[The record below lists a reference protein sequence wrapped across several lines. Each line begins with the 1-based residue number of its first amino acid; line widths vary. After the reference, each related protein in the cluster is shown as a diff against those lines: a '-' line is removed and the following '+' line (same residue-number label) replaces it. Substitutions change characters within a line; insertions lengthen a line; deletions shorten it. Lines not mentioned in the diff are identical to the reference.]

1 MSAHGRG
8 VRSRWRPAK
17 RFRPGSSAATDDMDL
32 EDFFR
37 EALTLHRSP
46 LTFDMDSERQA
57 LAEAV
62 WNVSDLLHD
71 GSLAAE
77 NVELTAVLLTLMRNT
92 NELTETMEHRN
103 AFRVEGLLTNLQRA
117 QSQKQMPLLTA
128 RLSIAGYRAHLPRT
142 MWQAI
147 SLFAPGLLASHQ
159 WTEEFLEFA
168 REFRPVCPYKE
179 LAGVAGVMFDN
190 YTRKVLYASQVTVEA
205 HGYRLDMTNS
215 ASMRIPELV
224 APPNFDANRICTR
237 HSPVH
242 QACVSVARLHL
253 SPLSSGLHPFQS
265 ISMAD
270 FTRHFLRTNVEVRDR
285 KRNRFTEFLRATA
298 AGTLFERPSVQ
309 PPYVAYL
316 EYHPPMWNVL
326 QSSYEDVEAELN
338 VLRNRHL
345 DKKILFVGGD
355 GLSIMRINHLLKM
368 HPDLYLDSAPMVIPI
383 QGEAPHGVFHM
394 LHGGWR
400 LFRRFIRCAADA
412 TLGPNIGRSVVDEP
426 TVKVFNTQ
434 IFALFWMMRACS
446 EYLLHISATPGGVD
460 INLVPEF
467 ISACERNIDLA
478 WVVHFLY
485 DFAYLVLDCKQC
497 VRANKSKSIDT
508 LWKEF
513 YAIGHS
519 DTAHKTHYVP
529 MAIMRIFWAEALVP
543 ELADLYHSLRAIPL
557 SSHVFVGWDTPIEF
571 LNGSITEAVHTQVSE
586 QKIERHILN
595 YSLLSSNYGALLDLI
610 EVAHPGRA
618 NMRELDSNVNR
629 MKDWLI
635 SNIGA
640 DWATATQA
648 NQNSKLGIGRGVPP
662 WEEMEQMMTRQ
673 GVDSVPAHVSRVVR
687 ELTSSFYTFS

>member
-1 MSAHGRG
+1 
-8 VRSRWRPAK
+8 
-17 RFRPGSSAATDDMDL
+17 
-32 EDFFR
+32 
-37 EALTLHRSP
+37 
-46 LTFDMDSERQA
+46 
-57 LAEAV
+57 
-62 WNVSDLLHD
+62 
-71 GSLAAE
+71 
-77 NVELTAVLLTLMRNT
+77 
-92 NELTETMEHRN
+92 
-103 AFRVEGLLTNLQRA
+103 
-117 QSQKQMPLLTA
+117 
-128 RLSIAGYRAHLPRT
+128 
-142 MWQAI
+142 
-147 SLFAPGLLASHQ
+147 
-159 WTEEFLEFA
+159 
-168 REFRPVCPYKE
+168 
-179 LAGVAGVMFDN
+179 
-190 YTRKVLYASQVTVEA
+190 
-205 HGYRLDMTNS
+205 
-215 ASMRIPELV
+215 
-224 APPNFDANRICTR
+224 
-237 HSPVH
+237 
-242 QACVSVARLHL
+242 
-253 SPLSSGLHPFQS
+253 
-265 ISMAD
+265 MAD
-270 FTRHFLRTNVEVRDR
+270 FTSHFLRTNVEVRDR

-662 WEEMEQMMTRQ
+662 WEEMERMMTRQ